1 MGQFYSDALSYLKFV
16 SNASPKLIHDSTLY
30 IKQDTELQSV
40 DSIANNWSWQKKK
53 KNPFKKHLNIQ
64 FSVIA
69 DFDVLTHLS
78 VI

>member
-40 DSIANNWSWQKKK
+40 DSIAQIIGLGKKK
-53 KNPFKKHLNIQ
+53 KKIPLKNILIYNSQ
-64 FSVIA
+64 
-69 DFDVLTHLS
+69 LLQTLMC
-78 VI
+78 